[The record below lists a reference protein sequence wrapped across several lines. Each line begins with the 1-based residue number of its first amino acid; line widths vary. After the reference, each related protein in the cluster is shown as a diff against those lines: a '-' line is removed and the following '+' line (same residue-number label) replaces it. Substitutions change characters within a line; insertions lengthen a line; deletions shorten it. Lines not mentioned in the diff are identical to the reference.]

1 LTVLGL
7 FTDVIYVKRYDF
19 YLIYDSMKQLILK
32 LDSRNNLSKY
42 SVDVKGSR
50 FPGKTLKIDKSE
62 RYLLVNCINKSIL
75 IASLHPD
82 SVESFI
88 EAKNDIATN
97 TMKDDF
103 TDFLPLLNDRILT
116 LNRNGLLTL
125 WRFNVF
131 KNEVNA
137 IYDIRIN
144 KNKIEGMKEEFISL
158 SICDQD
164 KNIAITSTYG
174 HLMNRS
180 RIYLVWVTEH
190 DYVYLSAEK
199 NLGKKNPANK

>member
-1 LTVLGL
+1 
-7 FTDVIYVKRYDF
+7 
-19 YLIYDSMKQLILK
+19 MKQLILK

-88 EAKNDIATN
+88 EAKNDITN

-137 IYDIRIN
+137 IYDVSIK

-158 SICDQD
+158 SICDQN

-180 RIYLVWVTEH
+180 RLSFAWVTEH

-199 NLGKKNPANK
+199 NLVKKNPANKQIKTKLE